1 MTFDPQAHRLPP
13 EESARRFHEQ
23 IVPQRLAHGVPQDR
37 PRLVVVAGQ
46 SGAGKTAV
54 EQRVHTDLG
63 GGTVIIDADDM
74 RTHHPDY
81 VALAMRN
88 DRLASAACHPD
99 ASRWV
104 HMAMEYCVANR
115 YNVVLSTT
123 LRTAGGTKQI
133 IDRFKG
139 ARYPVEVAALAVHEA
154 TSRLSVLRRY
164 QRGRE
169 DVGFGRYVP
178 SAFQSDAYAGLPS
191 SLDHIDTG
199 RLADAVHVYRRDGR
213 QLYSNELGKNGEWVR
228 PPAAR
233 AALEAGRALPWGA
246 AEIHTFREQA
256 EYLRARLPEDLRD
269 DLLIAV
275 RAARNHIAATGTA
288 ATPAEVAQA
297 ARLAAG
303 RTAPGPAPHGHRH
316 RAAPTDPQRHHTARR
331 SPRRPD
337 PGQSR

>member
-37 PRLVVVAGQ
+37 PMLVIVAGQ
-46 SGAGKTAV
+46 SGAGKTTV
-54 EQRVHTDLG
+54 EHRVHTDLG

-104 HMAMEYCVANR
+104 HMAIDYCIASR

-123 LRTAGGTKQI
+123 LRTAGGAQQI
-133 IDRFKG
+133 IDRFRG
-139 ARYPVEVAALAVHEA
+139 AEYPVEVAALAVHEA

-191 SLDHIDTG
+191 SLDRIDAG

-213 QLYSNELGKNGEWVR
+213 RLYSNELNQHGEWIR

-233 AALEAGRALPWGA
+233 AALETGRALPWGA
-246 AEIHTFREQA
+246 DEIRTFREQA
-256 EYLRARLPEDLRD
+256 EYLRARLPEDLHG
-269 DLLIAV
+269 DLLTAA
-275 RAARNHIAATGTA
+275 RAARNHLAATGTT

-303 RTAPGPAPHGHRH
+303 RTAPDPTPNGHRLS
-316 RAAPTDPQRHHTARR
+316 AAPTDPQRHHTPRR
-331 SPRRPD
+331 SPRRPNPD
-337 PGQSR
+337 QSR